1 MRSPFSFSDELFG
14 EERHPAAHKRH
25 VREVWLQI
33 GLPLVIGIALGGAGL
48 FALLSGRAST
58 VTQASQLA
66 TVLLAIPLLVMGVVI
81 LVVLVAGIWMLGE
94 AMNWIPRKTIYVHRL
109 MDQANQAAQQ
119 SADLVARPVVAIQ
132 SWGTALGN
140 LWRQRF
146 G

>member
-1 MRSPFSFSDELFG
+1 
-14 EERHPAAHKRH
+14 
-25 VREVWLQI
+25 
-33 GLPLVIGIALGGAGL
+33 
-48 FALLSGRAST
+48 
-58 VTQASQLA
+58 
-66 TVLLAIPLLVMGVVI
+66 
-81 LVVLVAGIWMLGE
+81 
-94 AMNWIPRKTIYVHRL
+94 MNWIPRKTIYVHRL